1 MMFTRRMFVAAVTA
15 AALCT
20 AVPPLHADDYP
31 SRPIRLVI
39 PFPPGGALD
48 TYVRAVQQDLQTQL
62 GQPVIAENMPGAGG
76 MIGAVAVARS
86 KPDGYTLMAAPIQT
100 LSINAAVYPK
110 IGYDPLQDFI
120 PVVQTIR
127 VNYILAV
134 HPSLPVKT
142 VPELIAYA
150 KANPGKVS
158 YATSGSGSAQHMAV
172 ALLQA
177 KAGLDLLHVPYKGMG
192 PAVTDLIGGQVNM
205 TIADE
210 ASLMPHVKSGKLRAL
225 AVAGRKH
232 SPQVPDLP
240 TIAEAANLPDYEAVA
255 WQGIVAPAGTPA
267 HIIQRVNDAFN
278 KVQAM
283 PAVIERM
290 KQLGFETVGGSSN
303 AFRQYLAADIA
314 KWKKVARDE
323 NIKAE

>member
-1 MMFTRRMFVAAVTA
+1 MMFTRRTFVAAATA

-20 AVPPLHADDYP
+20 AAPPLHADDYP

-110 IGYDPLQDFI
+110 ISYDPLQDFV

-177 KAGLDLLHVPYKGMG
+177 KAGLNLLHVPYKGMG

-232 SPQVPDLP
+232 STQLPDLP

-283 PAVIERM
+283 PAVNERM
-290 KQLGFETVGGSSN
+290 KQLGFEPVGGSPD